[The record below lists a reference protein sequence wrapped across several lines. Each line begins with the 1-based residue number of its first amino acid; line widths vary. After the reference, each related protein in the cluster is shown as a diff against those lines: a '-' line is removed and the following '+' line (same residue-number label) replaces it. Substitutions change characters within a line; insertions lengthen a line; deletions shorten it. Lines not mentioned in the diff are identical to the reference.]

1 MLACNTGPID
11 MHLRTAGLI
20 AALLLLGPSL
30 LGPGPAGAAPP
41 DKVAFLMDWIPTGE
55 HAAYYAGWQRGTFAK
70 HGIDVTISRGY
81 GSGDTVTKVAAGS
94 AQFGVADIAAVLT
107 ARMRANVPV
116 KSIMAI
122 YTYSP
127 HSLFVLQSSGTT
139 TFKGLEG
146 KRIAITPG
154 NSHKFYFPE
163 VARRAGT
170 DPDRIT
176 WVNTDASAMAALLIS
191 KRVDAAPFYAIH
203 EYYINKAAEK
213 AGEHI
218 VSLPFVQTGFTIYAA
233 TVVTTDAMLDRDPDL
248 VARFSAAVA
257 ESFAWARDNPQEA
270 CRLHIQRNPEVEQD
284 DCEHSLAR
292 VVEYVFNPSQQKAG
306 TGRFDPG
313 ELAFTWKVVAESQ
326 QLDPALDPARAVD
339 TTHLP

>member
-1 MLACNTGPID
+1 MTRRIGL
-11 MHLRTAGLI
+11 LI
-20 AALLLLGPSL
+20 AALLATLH
-30 LGPGPAGAAPP
+30 PARAEN

-55 HAAYYAGWQRGTFAK
+55 HAAYYSGWQRGTFAK
-70 HGIDVTISRGY
+70 HGIDVTITRGY

-107 ARMRANVPV
+107 ARMRADVPV

-122 YTYSP
+122 YTFSP
-127 HSLFVLQSSGTT
+127 HSLFVLQSSGITS
-139 TFKGLEG
+139 FKGLEN
-146 KRIAITPG
+146 KKIAITPG

-163 VARRAGT
+163 VAKRAGT
-170 DPDRIT
+170 DPEKIT
-176 WVNTDASAMAALLIS
+176 WVNTDASAMASMLIA

-218 VSLPFVQTGFTIYAA
+218 IALPFVQTGFTIYAA
-233 TVVTTDAMLDRDPDL
+233 TIITSDATLTKNPDL
-248 VARFSAAVA
+248 VKRFSAAVD
-257 ESFAWARDNPQEA
+257 ESFAWARDNQPEA
-270 CRLHIQRNPEVEQD
+270 CRLHTQRNAEVEQD

-292 VVEYVFNPSQQKAG
+292 VVEYVFNPNQAKAG
-306 TGRFDPG
+306 TGRFDPA
-313 ELAFTWKVVAESQ
+313 ELAFTWKIVAESQ
-326 QLDPALDPARAVD
+326 QLDASKDPAQAID

>member
-1 MLACNTGPID
+1 MLR
-11 MHLRTAGLI
+11 HTAGLLAAAI
-20 AALLLLGPSL
+20 IALLAH
-30 LGPGPAGAAPP
+30 PAAAQDPAKAP

-55 HAAYYAGWQRGTFAK
+55 HAAYYSGWQRGTFAK
-70 HGIDVTISRGY
+70 HGIDVSITRGY
-81 GSGDTVTKVAAGS
+81 GSGDTISKVAAGS

-127 HSLFVLQSSGTT
+127 HSLFVLQSSGITS
-139 TFKGLEG
+139 FKGLEG
-146 KRIAITPG
+146 KKIAITPG
-154 NSHKFYFPE
+154 NSHRFYFPE

-170 DPDRIT
+170 DPDKIA

-218 VSLPFVQTGFTIYAA
+218 VAMPFVKTGFTIYAA
-233 TVVTTDAMLDRDPDL
+233 TIMTTDAMLDKNPDL

-257 ESFAWARDNPQEA
+257 ESFAWARDNPAEA
-270 CRLHIQRNPEVEQD
+270 CKLHIQRNPEVEQD

-292 VVEYVFNPSQQKAG
+292 VIDYVFNPIQQKTG
-306 TGRFDPG
+306 TGRFDPD

-326 QLDPALDPARAVD
+326 DLDQALDYTKTID

>member
-1 MLACNTGPID
+1 MNRYVARLAIAAII
-11 MHLRTAGLI
+11 AGLLPLR
-20 AALLLLGPSL
+20 AEAQAP
-30 LGPGPAGAAPP
+30 APP

-70 HGIDVTISRGY
+70 HGIDVTITRGY

-94 AQFGVADIAAVLT
+94 AQFGVADLAAVLT
-107 ARMRANVPV
+107 ARMRADVPV

-127 HSLFVLQSSGTT
+127 HSLFVLQSSGIT

-146 KRIAITPG
+146 KKIAITPG

-163 VARRAGT
+163 VAKRAGT
-170 DPDRIT
+170 DPERIT
-176 WVNTDASAMAALLIS
+176 WVNTDASAMASMLIA

-213 AGEHI
+213 VGEHI
-218 VSLPFVQTGFTIYAA
+218 VALPFVQTGFTIYAA
-233 TVVTTDAMLDRDPDL
+233 TIVTTDAMLSKNPDL
-248 VARFSAAVA
+248 VTRFSAAVE
-257 ESFAWARDNPQEA
+257 ESFAWARDNQQEA

-292 VVEYVFNPSQQKAG
+292 VIEYVFNPNQMKAG
-306 TGRFDPG
+306 IGRFDPD

-326 QLDPALDPARAVD
+326 QMDADKDPKQAVD

>member
-1 MLACNTGPID
+1 MTVRI
-11 MHLRTAGLI
+11 GLI
-20 AALLLLGPSL
+20 VAALLALG
-30 LGPGPAGAAPP
+30 GRAWAEN

-55 HAAYYAGWQRGTFAK
+55 HAAYYSGWQRGTFAK
-70 HGIDVTISRGY
+70 HGIDVTITRGY

-94 AQFGVADIAAVLT
+94 AQFGVADMAAVLT
-107 ARMRANVPV
+107 ARMRADVPV

-122 YTYSP
+122 YTFSP
-127 HSLFVLQSSGTT
+127 HSLFVLQSSGITG
-139 TFKGLEG
+139 FKGLEG
-146 KRIAITPG
+146 KKIAITPG

-170 DPDRIT
+170 DPEKIT
-176 WVNTDASAMAALLIS
+176 WVNTDASAMASLLIA

-218 VSLPFVQTGFTIYAA
+218 VALPFVQTGFTIYAA
-233 TVVTTDAMLDRDPDL
+233 TIMTTDAMLAKNPDL
-248 VARFSAAVA
+248 VKRFSAAVE
-257 ESFAWARDNPQEA
+257 ESFAWARDNQAEA
-270 CRLHIQRNPEVEQD
+270 CRLHIQRNAEVEQD

-292 VVEYVFNPSQQKAG
+292 VVEYVFNPNQAKAG
-306 TGRFDPG
+306 TGRFDPA

-326 QLDPALDPARAVD
+326 QLDASKDPAQAID

>member
-1 MLACNTGPID
+1 MKTHLTSLLA
-11 MHLRTAGLI
+11 
-20 AALLLLGPSL
+20 AALMLVGA
-30 LGPGPAGAAPP
+30 GPAAAQ

-70 HGIDVTISRGY
+70 HGIDVTITRGY

-94 AQFGVADIAAVLT
+94 AQFGVADISAVMT
-107 ARMRANVPV
+107 ARARADVPV
-116 KSIMAI
+116 KSIMSI

-127 HSLFVLQSSGTT
+127 HSLFVLASSGIT

-146 KRIAITPG
+146 RRIAITPG
-154 NSHKFYFPE
+154 NSHKLYFPE
-163 VARRAGT
+163 IASRAGT
-170 DPDRIT
+170 DPDKIT
-176 WVNTDASAMAALLIS
+176 WVNVDASAMASLLIS

-218 VSLPFVQTGFTIYAA
+218 VALPFVKAGFTIYAA
-233 TVVTTDAMLDRDPDL
+233 TIMTTDAMLQRNPDL
-248 VARFSAAVA
+248 VKRFSAAIE
-257 ESFAWARDNPQEA
+257 ESFAWARDNQAEA

-292 VVEYVFNPSQQKAG
+292 VMEYTFNPIQARTG
-306 TGRFDPG
+306 TGRFDPE

-326 QLDPALDPARAVD
+326 GLDASKSPSSAVD
-339 TTHLP
+339 TSNLP

>member
-1 MLACNTGPID
+1 MTPRIGL
-11 MHLRTAGLI
+11 LI
-20 AALLLLGPSL
+20 AALLAMLQ
-30 LGPGPAGAAPP
+30 PAWAEN

-55 HAAYYAGWQRGTFAK
+55 HAAYYAGWQRGVFAK
-70 HGIDVTISRGY
+70 HGIDVTITRGY

-94 AQFGVADIAAVLT
+94 AQFGVADLAAVLT
-107 ARMRANVPV
+107 ARMRADVPV

-127 HSLFVLQSSGTT
+127 HSLFVLQSSGITG
-139 TFKGLEG
+139 FKGLEG

-154 NSHKFYFPE
+154 NSHKLYFPE
-163 VARRAGT
+163 VAKRAGT
-170 DPDRIT
+170 DPDKIT
-176 WVNTDASAMAALLIS
+176 WVNTDASAMASLLIA

-218 VSLPFVQTGFTIYAA
+218 VALPFVQTGFTIYAA
-233 TVVTTDAMLDRDPDL
+233 TIITTDAMLAKNPDL
-248 VARFSAAVA
+248 VKRFSAAVE
-257 ESFAWARDNPQEA
+257 ESFAWARDNQAEA
-270 CRLHIQRNPEVEQD
+270 CRLHIQRNAEVEQD

-292 VVEYVFNPSQQKAG
+292 VVDYVFNANQAKAG
-306 TGRFDPG
+306 TGRFDPA

-326 QLDPALDPARAVD
+326 QLDGSKDPAQAID

>member
-1 MLACNTGPID
+1 MFRLI
-11 MHLRTAGLI
+11 AGLF
-20 AALLLLGPSL
+20 AAGLL
-30 LGPGPAGAAPP
+30 AAPARAE

-55 HAAYYAGWQRGTFAK
+55 HAAYYSGWQRGTFAK
-70 HGIDVTISRGY
+70 HGIDVTITRGY

-107 ARMRANVPV
+107 ARMRADVPV
-116 KSIMAI
+116 KSIMSI
-122 YTYSP
+122 YTFSP
-127 HSLFVLQSSGTT
+127 HSLFVLQSSGITG
-139 TFKGLEG
+139 FKGLEG
-146 KRIAITPG
+146 KKISITPG

-218 VSLPFVQTGFTIYAA
+218 VSLPFVKTGFTIYAA
-233 TVVTTDAMLDRDPDL
+233 TIMTTDAMLQKNPDL
-248 VARFSAAVA
+248 VKRFSAAVE
-257 ESFAWARDNPQEA
+257 ESMAWAKDNQTEA
-270 CRLHIQRNPEVEQD
+270 CKLHIQRNPEVELD

-292 VVEYVFNPSQQKAG
+292 VIEYAFNPIQQKAG
-306 TGRFDPG
+306 TGKFDAE

-326 QLDPALDPARAVD
+326 NLDVKKDFMKAVD
-339 TTHLP
+339 TSHLP

>member
-1 MLACNTGPID
+1 MRRSVAAFLTAALA
-11 MHLRTAGLI
+11 LI
-20 AALLLLGPSL
+20 A
-30 LGPGPAGAAPP
+30 PAHQAEAA

-55 HAAYYAGWQRGTFAK
+55 HAAYYSGWQRGTFAK
-70 HGIDVTISRGY
+70 YGIDVTITRGY
-81 GSGDTVTKVAAGS
+81 GSGDTVSKVAAGS
-94 AQFGVADIAAVLT
+94 AQFGVADMAAVLT
-107 ARMRANVPV
+107 ARMRADVPV

-127 HSLFVLQSSGTT
+127 HSLFVLQSSGITS
-139 TFKGLEG
+139 FKGLEG
-146 KRIAITPG
+146 KKIAITPG

-176 WVNTDASAMAALLIS
+176 WVNTDASAMAALLIA

-203 EYYINKAAEK
+203 EYYINKAAEA

-233 TVVTTDAMLDRDPDL
+233 SIVTTDSLLASNPDL
-248 VARFSAAVA
+248 VKRFSAAVE
-257 ESFAWARDNPQEA
+257 ESFAWARDNQTEA
-270 CRLHIQRNPEVEQD
+270 CKLHRERNPEVEQD
-284 DCEHSLAR
+284 DCEHSIAR
-292 VVEYVFNPSQQKAG
+292 VMEYVFNPNQQKAG
-306 TGRFDPG
+306 TGRFDPA

-326 QLDPALDPARAVD
+326 QLDPALDPTKAVD
-339 TTHLP
+339 TSHLP

>member
-1 MLACNTGPID
+1 MR
-11 MHLRTAGLI
+11 LRMAGFVA
-20 AALLLLGPSL
+20 AALLLSGLN
-30 LGPGPAGAAPP
+30 AAHAKDP

-70 HGIDVTISRGY
+70 HGIDVTITRGY

-107 ARMRANVPV
+107 ARMRADVPV

-127 HSLFVLQSSGTT
+127 HSLFVLQSSGITS
-139 TFKGLEG
+139 FKGLEG
-146 KRIAITPG
+146 KKIAITPG

-170 DPDRIT
+170 DPDKIS
-176 WVNTDASAMAALLIS
+176 WVNTDASAMAAMLIA

-233 TVVTTDAMLDRDPDL
+233 TIITTDSMLAQNPDL
-248 VARFSAAVA
+248 VSRFSAAVE
-257 ESFAWARDNPQEA
+257 ESFAWARDNPTEA
-270 CRLHIQRNPEVEQD
+270 CKLHIQRNPEVEQD

-292 VVEYVFNPSQQKAG
+292 VIEYVFNPNQQKAG
-306 TGRFDPG
+306 TGRFDPA
-313 ELAFTWKVVAESQ
+313 ELAFTWKQVAESQ
-326 QLDPALDPARAVD
+326 QLDPALDPAKAID
-339 TTHLP
+339 TSHLPNAP

>member
-1 MLACNTGPID
+1 MVR
-11 MHLRTAGLI
+11 MAGLI
-20 AALLLLGPSL
+20 LGMAMLMPRVAA
-30 LGPGPAGAAPP
+30 AQ
-41 DKVAFLMDWIPTGE
+41 DKVAFLMDWIPSGE
-55 HAAYYAGWQRGTFAK
+55 HAAYYSGWQRGIFAK

-94 AQFGVADIAAVLT
+94 AQFGVADVAAVLT
-107 ARMRANVPV
+107 ARMRAEVPV

-127 HSLFVLQSSGTT
+127 HSLFVLQSSGITG
-139 TFKGLEG
+139 FKGLEG
-146 KRIAITPG
+146 KKIAITPG

-170 DPDRIT
+170 DPDKIS
-176 WVNTDASAMAALLIS
+176 WVNTDASAMASLLIS

-218 VSLPFVQTGFTIYAA
+218 VALPFVKTGFTIYAV
-233 TVVTTDAMLDRDPDL
+233 TIMTTDGMLQKNPDL
-248 VARFSAAVA
+248 VSRFTAAVE
-257 ESFAWARDNPQEA
+257 ESFAWARDNQVEA

-292 VVEYVFNPSQQKAG
+292 VMEYTFNPIQARTG
-306 TGRFDPG
+306 TGKFDPAQ
-313 ELAFTWKVVAESQ
+313 LAFTWSVVAESQ
-326 QLDPALDPARAVD
+326 GLDATRDISGAID
-339 TTHLP
+339 TSHLP

>member
-1 MLACNTGPID
+1 MSRRAAAFLTAAFLALPLTVAQP
-11 MHLRTAGLI
+11 
-20 AALLLLGPSL
+20 AA
-30 LGPGPAGAAPP
+30 AQTAAPP

-55 HAAYYAGWQRGTFAK
+55 HAAYYSGWQRGTFAK
-70 HGIDVTISRGY
+70 HGIDVTITRGY
-81 GSGDTVTKVAAGS
+81 GSGDTVTKVASGS
-94 AQFGVADIAAVLT
+94 AQFGVADMAAVLT
-107 ARMRANVPV
+107 ARMRADVPV

-127 HSLFVLQSSGTT
+127 HSLFVLKSSGITS
-139 TFKGLEG
+139 FKGLEG
-146 KRIAITPG
+146 KKIAITPG

-170 DPDRIT
+170 DPDKIT
-176 WVNTDASAMAALLIS
+176 WVNTDASAMASMLIS

-218 VSLPFVQTGFTIYAA
+218 VALPFVQTGFTIYAA
-233 TVVTTDAMLDRDPDL
+233 SIMTTDAILTKNPGL
-248 VARFSAAVA
+248 VKRFSAAVE
-257 ESFAWARDNPQEA
+257 ESFAWARDNQVEA
-270 CRLHIQRNPEVEQD
+270 CKLHIQRNPEVEQD

-292 VVEYVFNPSQQKAG
+292 VVEYVFNPIQQKAG
-306 TGRFDPG
+306 TGKFDPE

-326 QLDPALDPARAVD
+326 DLDVKKDYKAAVD
-339 TTHLP
+339 TTNLP